1 MPLRKKIFLVNSGH
15 KIQIFFLEM
24 MLKMCSDFQCE
35 FGGHIIGSFIV
46 NGEGLWTASSWDSKT
61 RLR

>member
-46 NGEGLWTASSWDSKT
+46 NGEGL
-61 RLR
+61 